1 MTATLQR
8 RFDVSKD
15 LPLVFLGAA
24 LVPVTIFLIVQ
35 LFQDPWEFF
44 QTLMKALALGS
55 VYAIL
60 ALGFVLIFKATQTV
74 NFSQGALGMAGAL
87 FLSFLIVDEHI
98 PFTTVKNPLASIEP
112 HWLAWLLCVVVALI
126 FAALLGLVIE
136 RLAIRPM
143 VGEPLFSVAVIT
155 LGLEIVLRVF
165 DDRRRQDPVPLA
177 RRAVDGDNGVHRRR
191 HRRGQIDWSYIAA
204 MVTAAIAFV
213 AVYFFYRSRMG
224 IAMRAVAQDQEAA
237 MAQGINIG
245 RVFAIAWAAGAV
257 LATIGGIFAVQPPV
271 KQTGSVDQETV
282 FVAFRALPAVILGRA
297 RLGAGGARRRA
308 ARRARRDLRRPVPV
322 GPHRHPRRR
331 LPGDRAVHRDD
342 HRSARAAVRPVRNAR
357 DPEGVTDVPPAQ
369 PLHVVRDR
377 DRRCCR
383 RSRRR

>member
-1 MTATLQR
+1 MTATLVR
-8 RFDVSKD
+8 RFDVSKN
-15 LPLVFLGAA
+15 LPLVFLFAVM
-24 LVPVTIFLIVQ
+24 VPVTIFLIVQ

-98 PFTTVKNPLASIEP
+98 PFTTVKNPLATIDP
-112 HWLAWLLCVVVALI
+112 HWLAWGLCVIVALV
-126 FAALLGLVIE
+126 FAALLGLVVE

-165 DDRRRQDPVPLA
+165 SIDSVKIQFRSLAVPWGNKSFKLGGE
-177 RRAVDGDNGVHRRR
+177 DGADIN
-191 HRRGQIDWSYIAA
+191 WSYIAA
-204 MVTAAIAFV
+204 MATAALAFV

-245 RVFAIAWAAGAV
+245 RVFAIAWGAGAV
-257 LATIGGIFAVQPPV
+257 LAAIGGIFAVQPPV
-271 KQTGSVDQETV
+271 KQTGSIDQETV
-282 FVAFRALPAVILGRA
+282 FVAFRALPAVILGGLDSVQGA
-297 RLGAGGARRRA
+297 LVGGLLVGLAEIYAGQYLSGNTDILGAGY
-308 ARRARRDLRRPVPV
+308 PVIVPYIV
-322 GPHRHPRRR
+322 MIIG
-331 LPGDRAVHRDD
+331 LL
-342 HRSARAAVRPVRNAR
+342 VRPYGLFGT
-357 DPEGVTDVPPAQ
+357 PEI
-369 PLHVVRDR
+369 
-377 DRRCCR
+377 RRV
-383 RSRRR
+383 

>member
-1 MTATLQR
+1 MTAALQR
-8 RFDVSKD
+8 RFDVSQN
-15 LPLVFLGAA
+15 LPLIFLTAA
-24 LVPVTIFLIVQ
+24 LVPVTILLIIELIQ
-35 LFQDPWEFF
+35 NPSIFF

-60 ALGFVLIFKATQTV
+60 ALGFVLIFKATQVV

-98 PFTTVKNPLASIEP
+98 PFTTIRNPLASIEP
-112 HWLAWLLCVVVALI
+112 HWLAWGLCVVVALF
-126 FAALLGLVIE
+126 FAALLGLVVE

-165 DDRRRQDPVPLA
+165 AIDTVKIQFRSLAVPWGNKA
-177 RRAVDGDNGVHRRR
+177 FRVGGADIN
-191 HRRGQIDWSYIAA
+191 WSYIAA
-204 MVTAAIAFV
+204 MATAAMAFV

-257 LATIGGIFAVQPPV
+257 LAAIGGIFAVQPPV
-271 KQTGSVDQETV
+271 KQTGSIDQETV
-282 FVAFRALPAVILGRA
+282 FVAFRALPAVILGGLDSVQGA
-297 RLGAGGARRRA
+297 LVGGLLVGLAEIYAGQYLSGQTDILGAGY
-308 ARRARRDLRRPVPV
+308 PVIVPYIV
-322 GPHRHPRRR
+322 MIIG
-331 LPGDRAVHRDD
+331 LL
-342 HRSARAAVRPVRNAR
+342 VRPYGLFGT
-357 DPEGVTDVPPAQ
+357 PEI
-369 PLHVVRDR
+369 
-377 DRRCCR
+377 RRV
-383 RSRRR
+383 